1 MGNVFSENLKR
12 LRKEKG
18 MTQEQ
23 LAEAVGVTSQAVSKW
38 ELTSYP
44 DAGLLPAI
52 ADALSVTID
61 ELFGRGQAKVT
72 LEQLLREE
80 LDQAERDESG
90 EILFGAAGEKK
101 RMQRTWQLCHLLACI
116 YARCSNAGEVSRM
129 AIEGGPDWEAYTQ
142 IGDEGGFLQARLN
155 KALQYFLIM
164 PQPEQGYDNPDA
176 LAYEASYTELFR
188 FLGTPHVLR
197 ALVFLAEQR
206 QNVFFDC
213 DTLTDELAIEQKRA
227 EEIIAGLLKFGFVT
241 MAELKRGKENGA
253 IYQYQLGCNF
263 ISLLTFTRL
272 LLKRPHNYQMMI
284 QNRNSPYFQNSSWK
298 NMSEPEI

>member
-12 LRKEKG
+12 LRKEKE

-23 LAEAVGVTSQAVSKW
+23 LAEAVGVTAQAVSKW

-61 ELFGRGQAKVT
+61 ELFGRGQGRAT
-72 LEQLLREE
+72 LEQLLAEE
-80 LDQAERDESG
+80 LARAERDENG

-101 RMQRTWQLCHLLACI
+101 RMQCAWQLCHVLACV
-116 YARCSNAGEVSRM
+116 YARCSNAGEVSKM
-129 AIEGGPDWEAYTQ
+129 AVEGSRAREAYTQ
-142 IGDEGGFLQARLN
+142 IEDGGGFLQAKLN
-155 KALQYFLIM
+155 DTLQYFLIM

-176 LAYEASYTELFR
+176 LAYEAPYTELFR
-188 FLGTPHVLR
+188 FLGMPHVLR

-206 QNVFFDC
+206 QNVFFNC
-213 DTLTDELAIEQKRA
+213 DTLMEELAIERKNA

-241 MAELKRGKENGA
+241 MAELKKGKENGA